1 MQTIKFDLPFKVS
14 TNEIYSG
21 CHWTKRKQH
30 KDIMLW
36 AFLGVKSQLKPVDKC
51 TIKFEFYFKSRPL
64 DNTNC
69 SYLAKLMEDCL
80 VHYKILKDDNYKI
93 VEEITISSRKGDKD
107 QVLITLTEN
116 NDD

>member
-1 MQTIKFDLPFKVS
+1 
-14 TNEIYSG
+14 
-21 CHWTKRKQH
+21 
-30 KDIMLW
+30 MLW

-51 TIKFEFYFKSRPL
+51 TIKFEFSFKSRPL

-69 SYLAKLMEDCL
+69 SYLAKLIEDCL

-107 QVLITLTEN
+107 QVLITINGE
-116 NDD
+116 